1 MSSQTSRMSKDSTDL
16 DRRQALV
23 TIASILGL
31 TVSVE
36 SLAQVDLAVATNDGL
51 LNEQQL
57 SITAALAEA
66 IIPATDTPG
75 AIGVG
80 APNYISHHLKFCATQ
95 WRQEQFMRGL
105 QRIEQQAVARFRSGF
120 AWLTQEQQAQLLH
133 AIEAK
138 QDGFTSEDKD
148 FFVFMKSLTLLAY
161 YTSEIGATQ
170 ELAYLPL
177 PGGYKGSFPFAAVG
191 RAWAS

>member
-1 MSSQTSRMSKDSTDL
+1 MM
-16 DRRQALV
+16 
-23 TIASILGL
+23 
-31 TVSVE
+31 E
-36 SLAQVDLAVATNDGL
+36 HAQQEDAGL

-75 AIGVG
+75 AVGVG
-80 APNYISHHLKFCATQ
+80 APSYISHHLKFCAPV
-95 WRQEQFMRGL
+95 WRQEQFVKGL
-105 QRIEQQAVARFRSGF
+105 QRIEQQAIARFQSGF
-120 AWLTQEQQAQLLH
+120 TWLTQEQQTLLLQ
-133 AIEAK
+133 ALEAK
-138 QDGFTSEDKD
+138 REGFTEHDKD
-148 FFVFMKSLTLLAY
+148 FFVLMKSLTLLAY

-170 ELAYLPL
+170 ELAYLAI

>member
-1 MSSQTSRMSKDSTDL
+1 MSKHSPDFLSKDTDL
-16 DRRQALV
+16 ERRRALV
-23 TIASILGL
+23 AIASMLGL
-31 TVSVE
+31 TVSEE
-36 SLAQVDLAVATNDGL
+36 SVAMTDHALTTQGGFL
-51 LNEQQL
+51 DEQELN
-57 SITAALAEA
+57 ITAALAEA

-80 APNYISHHLKFCATQ
+80 AHNYISQHLKFCVTA
-95 WRQEQFMRGL
+95 WRQDQFRKGL
-105 QRIEQQAVARFRSGF
+105 QRVEQQAITRFKSGF
-120 AWLTQEQQAQLLH
+120 VWLTQEQQAQLLQ

-138 QDGFTSEDKD
+138 QGFTDEDKN
-148 FFVFMKSLTLLAY
+148 FFVFLKSLTLLAY

-170 ELAYLPL
+170 ELAFLPM